1 MRSLPA
7 KDATTNAD
15 IKALS
20 DGCWIVKEWVVLLDE
35 MFCVHL
41 SNGSNKQLSK
51 KVDSDVH
58 VPTSNRS
65 YVACDD

>member
-7 KDATTNAD
+7 KDATTNVG

-20 DGCWIVKEWVVLLDE
+20 DGCWIVKEWVALLDE
-35 MFCVHL
+35 MFFVHL

-65 YVACDD
+65 YVVCDD